1 MELLLFS
8 AVASVGRRRVQI
20 KETTPVCGA
29 RVISVTCKGNE
40 PCLYQLL
47 ALLKTREV
55 GQRHPLSAAVTK
67 GNCRRA

>member
-1 MELLLFS
+1 MDLLLFS
-8 AVASVGRRRVQI
+8 SVASVGRKRAQI
-20 KETTPVCGA
+20 KESTAVCGA

-67 GNCRRA
+67 GNCRCA